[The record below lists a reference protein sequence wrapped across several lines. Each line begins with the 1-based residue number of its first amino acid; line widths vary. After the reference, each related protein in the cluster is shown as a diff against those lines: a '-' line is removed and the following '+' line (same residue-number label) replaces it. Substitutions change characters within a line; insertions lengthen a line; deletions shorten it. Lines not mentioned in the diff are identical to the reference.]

1 MLHFEKQIKRGQR
14 SDYAES
20 VQSPSQYPSFVLLK
34 EEKNVWRR
42 HLGSCNTWNFL
53 ERMIFEEL
61 SKEEALV
68 EWFGRK

>member
-1 MLHFEKQIKRGQR
+1 MNKTIQSLVDRLNVRRG
-14 SDYAES
+14 DGEVDMDA
-20 VQSPSQYPSFVLLK
+20 LLQ

-42 HLGSCNTWNFL
+42 HLGSRNTWNFL

-68 EWFGRK
+68 EWFGRQ